1 MRKRYQRGAMRGVFW
16 LLAMA
21 AMAVAL
27 ALLMGDNDATV
38 TLFWS
43 PYRFDASFNLIL
55 VLLLAGFVLLYLG
68 LRGFAALREIP
79 QRARRWRNRQVERA
93 AVSGILDALAYQLA
107 GRFVRAHTSAS
118 ESLRHLNELTEEPAG
133 LKVGQM
139 RLLAHL
145 LAAESAQSLQ
155 NLGARDEHLGVALQS
170 SLAKVAP
177 DAHEGAL
184 LRAIRWAIEDRNA
197 SLARSRLEDLPQGAG
212 RRIQALRLRLR
223 VARLD
228 GEVAEALEV
237 TRLLAK
243 HRAFSAEAGRS
254 LLRGLAF
261 DALRQ
266 AQDVNQLQAIWQKL
280 TVVEKAMPELV
291 LAGAQR
297 ANELLAREQNHLQ
310 AGAPGQYEAAR
321 KVLDWIEPIWPQV
334 AGMDDDSLLRLVKVL
349 EPAMAHVDGPWL
361 SRIEQA
367 QQEAPGNPCWQYLVG
382 QACLQRQLWGKAALL
397 LGQASHG
404 LRDPV
409 LLRHTWRSLAQLAEE
424 RGDSDAAASAWQRA
438 AHID

>member
-21 AMAVAL
+21 SMAVAL

-38 TLFWS
+38 TLFWF

-55 VLLLAGFVLLYLG
+55 VLLLASFALLYLG
-68 LRGFAALREIP
+68 LRGFATLREIP
-79 QRARRWRNRQVERA
+79 RRARRWRDRQIERA

-107 GRFVRAHTSAS
+107 GRFVRAHTSAG
-118 ESLRHLNELTEEPAG
+118 EALRHLDELSEEPAG
-133 LKVGQM
+133 LNLGQI

-155 NLGARDEHLGVALQS
+155 NRGARDEHLGVALQS
-170 SLAKVAP
+170 SLARHAP

-184 LRAIRWAIEDRNA
+184 LRAIRWAIEDRNP
-197 SLARSRLEDLPQGAG
+197 SLARARLQDVPQGAA

-228 GEVAEALEV
+228 GSVAEALEV
-237 TRLLAK
+237 TRLLTK
-243 HRAFSAEAGRS
+243 HRAFSPDAGKS
-254 LLRGLAF
+254 LVRGLAL

-266 AQDVNQLQAIWQKL
+266 ARDFNQLQNVWHKL
-280 TVVEKAMPELV
+280 TDAEKSMPELV

-297 ANELLAREQNHLQ
+297 AHELLALEADTGSEGQ
-310 AGAPGQYEAAR
+310 ADGAQ
-321 KVLDWIEPIWPQV
+321 KVLGWIEPIWPQV
-334 AGMDDDSLLRLVKVL
+334 THLDDESLRRLVKVI
-349 EPAMAHVDGPWL
+349 EPAMAHVEGPWL

-367 QQEAPGNPCWQYLVG
+367 LQDAPGNPYWQYLVG
-382 QACLQRQLWGKAALL
+382 QACLQRRLWGKAALL

-404 LRDPV
+404 LRDPG
-409 LLRHTWRSLAQLAEE
+409 LLRRTWRSLARLAEE
-424 RGDSDAAASAWQRA
+424 RGDHAAVVSALQRA
-438 AHID
+438 ASID

>member
-1 MRKRYQRGAMRGVFW
+1 MRGRYQRGAMRGVFW

-43 PYRFDASFNLIL
+43 PYRFDASFNLVL

-68 LRGFAALREIP
+68 LRGFAALRDIP
-79 QRARRWRNRQVERA
+79 QRARRWRNRQIERA
-93 AVSGILDALAYQLA
+93 AVTGVLDALAYQLA
-107 GRFVRAHTSAS
+107 GRFVRAHTAAG
-118 ESLRHLNELTEEPAG
+118 EALRHLNELTDEPAG
-133 LKVGQM
+133 LRVGQM

-145 LAAESAQSLQ
+145 LAAESAQALQ
-155 NLGARDEHLGVALQS
+155 NRGARDDHLGVALQS

-184 LRAIRWAIEDRNA
+184 LRAIRWAIEDRNP
-197 SLARSRLEDLPQGAG
+197 SLARSRLQDLPQGAG

-228 GEVAEALEV
+228 GAVAEALEV
-237 TRLLAK
+237 TRLLTK

-254 LLRGLAF
+254 LLRGLAL

-266 AQDVNQLQAIWQKL
+266 AQDFSQLQSIWQKL
-280 TVVEKAMPELV
+280 TGSEKAMPELV

-297 ANELLAREQNHLQ
+297 ANELLAMNQDVLAVDTQ
-310 AGAPGQYEAAR
+310 EAAQE
-321 KVLDWIEPIWPQV
+321 VLGWMEPIWPQV
-334 AGMDDDSLLRLVKVL
+334 AEMDDDSLLRLVRVL
-349 EPAMAHVDGPWL
+349 EPAMAHVDWPWL

-367 QQEAPGNPCWQYLVG
+367 QQEAPGNPYWQYLVG
-382 QACLQRQLWGKAALL
+382 QACLQRRLWGKAALL

-404 LRDPV
+404 LRDPG

-424 RGDSDAAASAWQRA
+424 RGDSAAAASAWQRA
-438 AHID
+438 ARID

>member
-21 AMAVAL
+21 SMAVAL

-55 VLLLAGFVLLYLG
+55 VLLLASFALLYLG
-68 LRGFAALREIP
+68 LRGVATLREIP
-79 QRARRWRNRQVERA
+79 RRARRWRDRQIERA

-107 GRFVRAHTSAS
+107 GRFVRAHTAAG
-118 ESLRHLNELTEEPAG
+118 EALRHLDDLSEEPAG
-133 LKVGQM
+133 FNLGQM

-155 NLGARDEHLGVALQS
+155 NRGSRDEHLGVALQS
-170 SLAKVAP
+170 SLAKQAP

-184 LRAIRWAIEDRNA
+184 LRAIRWAIEDRNP
-197 SLARSRLEDLPQGAG
+197 SLARSRLQDVPQGAA

-228 GEVAEALEV
+228 GSVAEALEV
-237 TRLLAK
+237 TRLLTK
-243 HRAFSAEAGRS
+243 HRAFSAEAGKS
-254 LLRGLAF
+254 LLRGLAL
-261 DALRQ
+261 DAVRQ
-266 AQDVNQLQAIWQKL
+266 ARDFNQLENVWQKL
-280 TVVEKAMPELV
+280 TVPEKSMPELV

-297 ANELLAREQNHLQ
+297 AHELLAQEVGPESEGQ
-310 AGAPGQYEAAR
+310 AEVAQ
-321 KVLDWIEPIWPQV
+321 KVLGWIEPIWPQV
-334 AGMDDDSLLRLVKVL
+334 ADLDDESLLRLVGVI
-349 EPAMAHVDGPWL
+349 EPAMAHVEGPWL

-367 QQEAPGNPCWQYLVG
+367 LQEAPGNPYWQYLMG
-382 QACLQRQLWGKAALL
+382 QACLQRRLWGKASLL

-404 LRDPV
+404 LRDPA
-409 LLRHTWRSLAQLAEE
+409 LLRHTWRSLARLAEE
-424 RGDSDAAASAWQRA
+424 RGDSGAAVAAWQRA
-438 AHID
+438 ANID